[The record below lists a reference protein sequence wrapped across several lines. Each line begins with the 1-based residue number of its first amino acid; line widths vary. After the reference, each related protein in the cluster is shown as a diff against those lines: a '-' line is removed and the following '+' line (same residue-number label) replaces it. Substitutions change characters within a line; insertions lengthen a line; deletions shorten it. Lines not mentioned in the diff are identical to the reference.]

1 MNDPRS
7 AAGPAP
13 RFAAAVHFITHPDVL
28 IDPAVAVPD
37 WGLAPRGVTR
47 MEQLAVQ
54 PWLRDAR
61 SLFSSAERKARQG
74 AEILGAALDLPV
86 TVLPDLHENDRSATG
101 FLPAVEF
108 EGVADAF
115 FADPHVGVRGW
126 ERAVDAQARIVAAM
140 ERVMARAPAGGI
152 VVVAHGAVGALYL
165 CHLKACAISRSEDQ
179 PPTRG
184 GNVFTFERD
193 SRRLLGGW
201 RSIDA

>member
-1 MNDPRS
+1 MTRL
-7 AAGPAP
+7 
-13 RFAAAVHFITHPDVL
+13 VLFITHAEVV
-28 IDPAVAVPD
+28 IDPAIPVPD
-37 WGLAPRGVTR
+37 WPLSPEGRRRHEVFNRSGAI
-47 MEQLAVQ
+47 
-54 PWLRDAR
+54 AR
-61 SLFSSAERKARQG
+61 LSAIFSSQERKATD
-74 AEILGAALDLPV
+74 AAAILSAATGLPV
-86 TVLPDLHENDRSATG
+86 TRVRDLHENDRSATG